1 MSIYAIGDVQGCF
14 DALQTLLD
22 KIHFDPVQDRLW
34 FTGDLVN
41 RGSQSL
47 AVLRLVKS
55 LQAVAVLGNH
65 DLHLLAVACGQARVT
80 PQDTLGGILSAPDR
94 EELLGWLRHRPLF
107 HHDPRLGYAIVHAG
121 LLPQWDL
128 VKANALAGEVEK
140 VLQGTD
146 YPEFFMRMYG
156 DQPNQWRDELQGWE
170 RLRVILN
177 ALTRLRY
184 CDSEGRMDLK
194 EKGRP
199 GTQPGHLFPWFE
211 VSTRKNRDANI
222 VFGHWSTLGAWQGN
236 GVVSLDSGCVWGGA
250 LTAARL
256 EPGKVEFYHVP
267 CAQLTAG
274 L

>member
-41 RGSQSL
+41 RGSRSL
-47 AVLRLVKS
+47 EVLRLVKS

-65 DLHLLAVACGQARVT
+65 DLHLLAVACGQARVA
-80 PQDTLGGILSAPDR
+80 PRDTLGAILSAPDR

-107 HHDPRLGYAIVHAG
+107 HHDPSLGYAIVHAG

-146 YPEFFMRMYG
+146 YPEFLMRMYG
-156 DQPNQWRDELQGWE
+156 DRPNQWRDELHGWG

-184 CDSEGRMDLK
+184 CDSEGRMDLG
-194 EKGRP
+194 EKGQP
-199 GTQPGHLFPWFE
+199 GTQPDHLFPWFE
-211 VSTRKNRDANI
+211 VSTRKSRDANI